1 MPRNTVATFIFEQ
14 TQEFTRW
21 LVRLKAPQGKTRVL
35 ARIRAAQLGR
45 FGDCEP
51 VGEGVHEMRIH
62 RGPGYRVYFTR
73 RAQTIYLLLIG
84 GDKATQSRDIQR
96 ARQLA
101 HDLKSEG

>member
-1 MPRNTVATFIFEQ
+1 MFVFEQ
-14 TQEFTRW
+14 TQAFTHW
-21 LVRLKAPQGKTRVL
+21 LLRLKDPQGKPRVL

-51 VGEGVHEMRIH
+51 VGEGVYEMRIH
-62 RGPGYRVYFTR
+62 RGPGYRVYFSR
-73 RAQTIYLLLIG
+73 RDTVIYLLLIG
-84 GDKATQSRDIQR
+84 GDKSTQRRDIQR

>member
-1 MPRNTVATFIFEQ
+1 MFVFEQ
-14 TQEFTRW
+14 TPEFSRW
-21 LVRLKAPQGKTRVL
+21 LLNLKDPQGKTRVL

-62 RGPGYRVYFTR
+62 RGPGYRVYFSR
-73 RAQTIYLLLIG
+73 RGKVIYLLLIG
-84 GDKATQSRDIQR
+84 GDKATQKRDIQR

-101 HDLKSEG
+101 CDLKSED